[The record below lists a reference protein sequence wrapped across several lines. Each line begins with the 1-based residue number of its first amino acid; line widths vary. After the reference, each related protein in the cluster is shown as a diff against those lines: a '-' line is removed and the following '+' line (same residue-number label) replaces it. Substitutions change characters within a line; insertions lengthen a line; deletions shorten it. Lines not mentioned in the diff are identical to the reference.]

1 MKKEFETEDI
11 KLLYTAFI
19 DLCDYIEEE
28 VGCGKCP
35 RYQEFC
41 ADQVTKAGN
50 LERHLRGSG
59 KQREIRTRK
68 HT

>member
-11 KLLYTAFI
+11 KLLYAAFI

-41 ADQVTKAGN
+41 TESNKK
-50 LERHLRGSG
+50 G
-59 KQREIRTRK
+59 KEFGQALARIREVAEIPNP
-68 HT
+68 